1 MKVIIYIF
9 LLVTA
14 ISAAA
19 QPDKRDVRRGNRDY
33 KKENWKEAEIEYRKG
48 IVKDSLSVAA
58 NYNLAADLY
67 RQNNPQEAQK
77 VLDRIKEV
85 APATENAADYYY
97 NLGDVAIA
105 NQDWQTAVTAFE
117 ESLLRNPGD
126 MNAKEN
132 YIYAKKKLQQ
142 QQNQQNQQQNDQ
154 NKDNQDQNQDR
165 NDQNKDNQDQNQD
178 NQNQDNQNQDQN
190 KDQQDRNQ
198 DQNKDQQDQQPKIT
212 PQAAQQMLQAIQAK
226 EKETQE
232 KVKKEKAAALQSRQ
246 KDRNW

>member
-1 MKVIIYIF
+1 MKKYIYIV
-9 LLVTA
+9 LLLLTA
-14 ISAAA
+14 VNVAG
-19 QPDKRDVRRGNRDY
+19 QVDKRDVRRGNRDY
-33 KKENWKEAEIEYRKG
+33 KKENSKEAEIEYRKA
-48 IVKDSLSVAA
+48 IVKDSLSIAA

-77 VLDRIKEV
+77 VLDRIKEQ
-85 APATENAADYYY
+85 APASEYAADYFY

-105 NQDWQTAVTAFE
+105 NQDWQTAVTAYE

-126 MNAKEN
+126 LDAKEN
-132 YIYAKKKLQQ
+132 YIYAKKKLEQQQ
-142 QQNQQNQQQNDQ
+142 QQNQQNDQNQDNKDQ
-154 NKDNQDQNQDR
+154 NKDNKDQ
-165 NDQNKDNQDQNQD
+165 QNEQNQD
-178 NQNQDNQNQDQN
+178 NQNNQEQNQDGQNDDNQNQN
-190 KDQQDRNQ
+190 KDRQQDQ
-198 DQNKDQQDQQPKIT
+198 GQQPKIT

>member
-1 MKVIIYIF
+1 MKKCIYAV
-9 LLVTA
+9 LLMLVA
-14 ISAAA
+14 VNAAG
-19 QPDKRDVRRGNRDY
+19 QVDKRDVRRGNRDY

-105 NQDWQTAVTAFE
+105 NQDWQSAVTAFE
-117 ESLLRNPGD
+117 QSLLRNPGD
-126 MNAKEN
+126 LDAKEN

-142 QQNQQNQQQNDQ
+142 QNQQNQQQNDQNQDNQNQDNKDQNQDQNDQ
-154 NKDNQDQNQDR
+154 NKDNQDQNK
-165 NDQNKDNQDQNQD
+165 DQQDQNQD
-178 NQNQDNQNQDQN
+178 NQNQDRNQQDQ
-190 KDQQDRNQ
+190 QQG
-198 DQNKDQQDQQPKIT
+198 QQPKIT

-246 KDRNW
+246 KERNW

>member
-1 MKVIIYIF
+1 M
-9 LLVTA
+9 LLLTTVT
-14 ISAAA
+14 AAA

-33 KKENWKEAEIEYRKG
+33 KKENWKEAEIEFRKG

-117 ESLLRNPGD
+117 QSLLRNPGD
-126 MNAKEN
+126 LDAKEN

-154 NKDNQDQNQDR
+154 NQNDQNDQNQDQN
-165 NDQNKDNQDQNQD
+165 DQNQD
-178 NQNQDNQNQDQN
+178 NKDQN
-190 KDQQDRNQ
+190 KDQQDQNQNNQ
-198 DQNKDQQDQQPKIT
+198 DQQDQQQGQQPKIT

>member
-1 MKVIIYIF
+1 MKKILYI
-9 LLVTA
+9 LLLILTA
-14 ISAAA
+14 SNAAG
-19 QPDKRDVRRGNRDY
+19 QPDKRDVRRGNREY

-48 IVKDSLSVAA
+48 VVKDSLSVAA

-67 RQNNPQEAQK
+67 RQNNSQEAQK

-85 APATENAADYYY
+85 APMSENAADYYY

-117 ESLLRNPGD
+117 QSLLRNPGD
-126 MNAKEN
+126 LDAKEN

-142 QQNQQNQQQNDQ
+142 QQNQQ
-154 NKDNQDQNQDR
+154 
-165 NDQNKDNQDQNQD
+165 QNQD
-178 NQNQDNQNQDQN
+178 NQNQDNQNQDQQQDQN
-190 KDQQDRNQ
+190 QNNQNQDQQQ
-198 DQNKDQQDQQPKIT
+198 DQNKDQDNKDNQNNQDQNSQPRDQQQDQQPKIT

-246 KDRNW
+246 KERNW

>member
-1 MKVIIYIF
+1 MKKILYI
-9 LLVTA
+9 LLLILTA
-14 ISAAA
+14 SNAAG
-19 QPDKRDVRRGNRDY
+19 QPDKRDVRRGNREY

-48 IVKDSLSVAA
+48 VVKDSLSVAA

-67 RQNNPQEAQK
+67 RQNNSQEAQT

-85 APATENAADYYY
+85 APMSENAADYYY

-117 ESLLRNPGD
+117 QSLLRNPGD
-126 MNAKEN
+126 LDAKEN

-142 QQNQQNQQQNDQ
+142 QQNQQ
-154 NKDNQDQNQDR
+154 
-165 NDQNKDNQDQNQD
+165 
-178 NQNQDNQNQDQN
+178 QNQDNQNQDQQQDQN
-190 KDQQDRNQ
+190 QNNQNQDQQQ
-198 DQNKDQQDQQPKIT
+198 DQNKDQDNKDNQNNQDQNSQPRDQQQDQQPKIT

-246 KDRNW
+246 KERNW

>member
-1 MKVIIYIF
+1 MLF
-9 LLVTA
+9 LTA
-14 ISAAA
+14 ITAAA

-165 NDQNKDNQDQNQD
+165 NDQNKDNQDQNKDQQD
-178 NQNQDNQNQDQN
+178 QNQDQN
-190 KDQQDRNQ
+190 K

>member
-126 MNAKEN
+126 VNAKEN

-142 QQNQQNQQQNDQ
+142 QQQQNQQQNQ
-154 NKDNQDQNQDR
+154 DNQDQNQDR

-178 NQNQDNQNQDQN
+178 NQNQDQNKDQQDQNQDQN
-190 KDQQDRNQ
+190 KNQQDG
-198 DQNKDQQDQQPKIT
+198 QQEQQPKIT

>member
-14 ISAAA
+14 ITAAA

-154 NKDNQDQNQDR
+154 NQDNQDQNQDR
-165 NDQNKDNQDQNQD
+165 NDQNKDNQDQNKDQQD
-178 NQNQDNQNQDQN
+178 QNQDQN
-190 KDQQDRNQ
+190 KDQN
-198 DQNKDQQDQQPKIT
+198 NDQQDQQPKIT

>member
-1 MKVIIYIF
+1 M
-9 LLVTA
+9 
-14 ISAAA
+14 
-19 QPDKRDVRRGNRDY
+19 DKRDVRKGNRDY
-33 KKENWKEAEIEYRKG
+33 KKENYKEAEIEYRKA

-97 NLGDVAIA
+97 NVGDVAIA

-126 MNAKEN
+126 LNAKEN
-132 YIYAKKKLQQ
+132 YIYAKKKLEDQQNQ
-142 QQNQQNQQQNDQ
+142 QQNQQNDQ
-154 NKDNQDQNQDR
+154 
-165 NDQNKDNQDQNQD
+165 NQDQNQD
-178 NQNQDNQNQDQN
+178 NQDQNNDQNQDNQDQNDDRQDQN
-190 KDQQDRNQ
+190 KDQQDQNNDQNKNQ
-198 DQNKDQQDQQPKIT
+198 DQQQDQQPKIT

-232 KVKKEKAAALQSRQ
+232 KVKAEKAKALQSRQ
-246 KDRNW
+246 KERNW